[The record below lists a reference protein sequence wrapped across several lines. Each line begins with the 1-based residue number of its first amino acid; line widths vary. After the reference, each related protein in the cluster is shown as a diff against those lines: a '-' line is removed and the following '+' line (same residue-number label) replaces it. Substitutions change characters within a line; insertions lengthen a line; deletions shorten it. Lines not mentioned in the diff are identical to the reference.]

1 MVLWFYDTADVG
13 GDVWLFPYA
22 WRWASS
28 HVCVFNEGDWISEG
42 AQILPLLGC
51 VGWLSKLRSINEQEI
66 AEEKILLIEFC
77 RITSIFIL
85 RSLLLSLDVWQVLI
99 SQGLG
104 RRAHSGLCSHQ
115 GEVPLEEPAAF
126 NWRQPQAVM
135 GATVWVCPYKTIHAL
150 GATHTV
156 AFTFPK
162 DRLQGFFIFFP
173 LYNFPNER
181 LLGELGRMWRMAGPS
196 RLPSHSHRELFVMT
210 CQVWEY
216 ARKKWLHFPLL
227 ATAVIW
233 YQFLFIQGYCEARSL
248 FFMHKAHL
256 HYRNTKILEWRRV
269 HHLLAMHFSRTNEV
283 LFLALNQ
290 Q

>member
-1 MVLWFYDTADVG
+1 MVLWFYDTAGVG

-28 HVCVFNEGDWISEG
+28 HVCVFNEGAWISEG

-51 VGWLSKLRSINEQEI
+51 VGWLIKLRSINEQEI

-77 RITSIFIL
+77 HITSIFIL
-85 RSLLLSLDVWQVLI
+85 RSLLLPLDVWQVRI

-104 RRAHSGLCSHQ
+104 RRAHSGFCSHR
-115 GEVPLEEPAAF
+115 GEVPLAEPAAF

-156 AFTFPK
+156 AFTLPK

-173 LYNFPNER
+173 CCTISLMKDS
-181 LLGELGRMWRMAGPS
+181 LGS
-196 RLPSHSHRELFVMT
+196 
-210 CQVWEY
+210 
-216 ARKKWLHFPLL
+216 
-227 ATAVIW
+227 
-233 YQFLFIQGYCEARSL
+233 
-248 FFMHKAHL
+248 
-256 HYRNTKILEWRRV
+256 
-269 HHLLAMHFSRTNEV
+269 
-283 LFLALNQ
+283 
-290 Q
+290 